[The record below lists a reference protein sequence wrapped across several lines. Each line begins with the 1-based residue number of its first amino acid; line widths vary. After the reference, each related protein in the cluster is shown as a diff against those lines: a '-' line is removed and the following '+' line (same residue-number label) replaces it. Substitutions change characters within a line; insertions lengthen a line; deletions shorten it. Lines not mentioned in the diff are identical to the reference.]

1 MIDSFGDSVLRAV
14 LCLALF
20 GIGCLYAGAALAD
33 NTPCKLM
40 DKECFTEDGY
50 PACTDKRAIQK
61 YYEFVEAGSDALARS
76 IIEGEKGCIK
86 LTGNE
91 KVYMMDKSGDYVK
104 FSFRGREGQ
113 YWAKGEAIYAK

>member
-1 MIDSFGDSVLRAV
+1 M
-14 LCLALF
+14 LF
-20 GIGCLYAGAALAD
+20 GIACLYAGAASAD

-40 DKECFTEDGY
+40 DKECFTESGY
-50 PACTDKRAIQK
+50 PACKDKRAIQK
-61 YYEFVEAGSDALARS
+61 YYEFVEAGSDALAQS
-76 IIEGEKGCIK
+76 IVEGDKGCIK
-86 LTGNE
+86 LAGNE

>member
-1 MIDSFGDSVLRAV
+1 MTDSFGGGGFRAV
-14 LCLALF
+14 LCLALL
-20 GIGCLYAGAALAD
+20 GIGCLYAGTAAAD

-40 DKECFTEDGY
+40 DKECFTESGY

-61 YYEFVEAGSDALARS
+61 YYEFVETGSDALAQS
-76 IIEGEKGCIK
+76 IIEGEKGCVK
-86 LTGNE
+86 LAGNE

>member
-1 MIDSFGDSVLRAV
+1 MTDSSSGVLRVSAF
-14 LCLALF
+14 LLLF
-20 GIGCLYAGAALAD
+20 GLNCLYAGAALSD

-40 DKECFTEDGY
+40 DKECFTESGY

-61 YYEFVEAGSDALARS
+61 YYEFVEGGSDALAQS
-76 IIEGEKGCIK
+76 LLQGEGCVQ

-104 FSFRGREGQ
+104 FAFRGKEGQ

>member
-1 MIDSFGDSVLRAV
+1 MTDSFGDSVLRAAV
-14 LCLALF
+14 LLALLGF
-20 GIGCLYAGAALAD
+20 ACLYAGAALAD

-40 DKECFTEDGY
+40 DKECFTENGH

-61 YYEFVEAGSDALARS
+61 YYELVEKGSDALARGLL
-76 IIEGEKGCIK
+76 ERDKGCIK

>member
-1 MIDSFGDSVLRAV
+1 MTRSFTGGALRVA
-14 LCLALF
+14 ALLGLLGF
-20 GIGCLYAGAALAD
+20 ACLYAGAALAD
-33 NTPCKLM
+33 NAPCKLM

-76 IIEGEKGCIK
+76 LLEGEKGCIK

>member
-1 MIDSFGDSVLRAV
+1 MTDSFRGGAPGVTVFLV
-14 LCLALF
+14 LF
-20 GIGCLYAGAALAD
+20 GLACFYGGAALAD

-40 DKECFTEDGY
+40 DKECFTENGY

-61 YYEFVEAGSDALARS
+61 YYEFVEAGSDALAQGLL
-76 IIEGEKGCIK
+76 EGDKGCIK

>member
-1 MIDSFGDSVLRAV
+1 MTDSFGDSVLRAAAFF
-14 LCLALF
+14 ALF
-20 GIGCLYAGAALAD
+20 GFICFYAGAAPAD
-33 NTPCKLM
+33 NIPCKLM
-40 DKECFTEDGY
+40 DKECFTENGY

-61 YYEFVEAGSDALARS
+61 YYEFVEAGSDALAQS